1 MDAGLPGLDGVRAR
15 LARAAAELQADSL
28 AASGATGAA
37 GATSGFSN
45 ALSDALRSVS
55 RAQNESTSLQQ
66 QFQLGAENVSLERTM
81 MAMQNAQVAFQAAM
95 TVRNRLVSAYTDIM
109 NMQV

>member
-1 MDAGLPGLDGVRAR
+1 MDAGFSGLDGVRAR
-15 LARAAAELQADSL
+15 LTRAAAELQGGGSTAV
-28 AASGATGAA
+28 TGAA
-37 GATSGFSN
+37 EATSGFSN
-45 ALSDALRSVS
+45 ALQDALRSVS
-55 RAQNESTSLQQ
+55 RVQNESTELQR
-66 QFQLGAENVSLERTM
+66 QFQLGAADVSLERTM